1 MTDDQVIQLA
11 VNTIRTPVIDAVQ
24 AARAL
29 GRE

>member
-1 MTDDQVIQLA
+1 MSNDKMIQLA